1 MSMMN
6 RIRNRRDASR
16 RARAIDRALQS
27 APTPSFANEIMLA
40 QLRQFR

>member
-16 RARAIDRALQS
+16 RARAIDRALSS
-27 APTPSFANEIMLA
+27 ANSPALAQEIMTA
-40 QLRQFR
+40 YLRQFR